1 MTTLPVITW
10 QDESETHTSVW
21 QSEAGYPAP
30 KSVMLVDDTMTADAA
45 YWRACAGTA
54 LLYSGDFQNAK
65 QLLSA
70 VTRRADR
77 KPPADSATLLEAFHQ
92 HRARQIGRANITN
105 KLLIEL
111 HDGECTLSRSPPL
124 KATVEAV
131 LGEPPP
137 ERLVVSLRET
147 LGMIGAIEWQRKG
160 VFVDALKANIHAAY
174 GVFSPVRGEYLDLIH
189 QASLNSPQVAWDI
202 GTGTGV
208 IAAILAKR
216 GVNRVVATDTSR
228 RAIQCA
234 TDNIQR
240 LKMQD
245 RVTVL
250 DTNMFPEGKADL
262 IVCNPP
268 WVPAKISTPIEA
280 AIYDPKSQML
290 KSFLNGVRCKLN
302 ENGEAWLILSNLAEL
317 IGLRTDDDLPNW
329 ISQAGLCVVE
339 KQDTA
344 PKHAKANDKT
354 DPLYAARSK
363 EITSLYRLKSNAVG
377 SASV

>member
-1 MTTLPVITW
+1 
-10 QDESETHTSVW
+10 
-21 QSEAGYPAP
+21 
-30 KSVMLVDDTMTADAA
+30 MLVDDTMTADAA